1 MTHSRQKTA
10 SAPEA
15 KIVRILI
22 VDDHPVVRH
31 GMTQLIEEE
40 PDLKVCGQASD
51 AAEALKVLREVKFD
65 LAVVDI
71 TLKTSSGIDLIKS
84 MKSQAPDVKVLV
96 ASMHDEVIYAERAL
110 HAGALGYINKEEA
123 ADRIVEAIRVT
134 LQGRIYLSD
143 RMTERMMSRLAYGEK
158 ETDRPATDTL
168 SDRELEVFEQI
179 GRGLGTRQI
188 AEALHLSR
196 KTVETHRA
204 SIKKKLNLRDGA
216 ELVTHA
222 VRWVLDE
229 KG

>member
-1 MTHSRQKTA
+1 MTPRRPKAAH
-10 SAPEA
+10 APET

-40 PDLKVCGQASD
+40 ADLKVCGQAAD
-51 AAEALKVLREVKFD
+51 AAEAMKVLREAKFD

-71 TLKTSSGIDLIKS
+71 TLKSSSGIDLIKS
-84 MKSQAPDVKVLV
+84 MKAQAPSVKVLV

-123 ADRIVEAIRVT
+123 ADKIVDAIRIT
-134 LQGRIYLSD
+134 LQGRVYLSE

-188 AEALHLSR
+188 AESLHLSR

-216 ELVTHA
+216 ELVSHA

>member
-1 MTHSRQKTA
+1 MSPSRHK
-10 SAPEA
+10 SAPA
-15 KIVRILI
+15 PKTKTIRILI

-40 PDLKVCGQASD
+40 PDLKVCGQAAD
-51 AAEALKVLREVKFD
+51 AAEAMKALREDQFD

-84 MKSQAPDVKVLV
+84 MKVQAPNVKVLV

-123 ADRIVEAIRVT
+123 ADKIVDAIRVT
-134 LQGRIYLSD
+134 LQGKIYLSE
-143 RMTERMMSRLAYGEK
+143 RMTERMVSRLAYGEK
-158 ETDRPATDTL
+158 ETDRPATDML

-188 AEALHLSR
+188 AESLHLSR

-216 ELVTHA
+216 ELVSHA

>member
-1 MTHSRQKTA
+1 MTPAKKKPVPQ
-10 SAPEA
+10 PEPEF
-15 KIVRILI
+15 VRILI

-31 GMTQLIEEE
+31 GMTRLIEEE
-40 PDLKVCGQASD
+40 ADLKVCGQAAD
-51 AAEALKVLREVKFD
+51 AVEALKVVRETEID

-71 TLKTSSGIDLIKS
+71 TLKSGSGIDLVKS
-84 MKSQAPDVKVLV
+84 MKALAPGVKVLV

-123 ADRIVEAIRVT
+123 ADKIVEAIRTV
-134 LQGRIYLSD
+134 LEGRVFLSD

-188 AEALHLSR
+188 AESLHLSR
-196 KTVETHRA
+196 KTIETHRA

-216 ELVTHA
+216 ELVGHA
-222 VRWVLDE
+222 VRWVMDGT
-229 KG
+229 K